1 MGILTNFL
9 KLLKPEPNDF
19 VDVVK
24 HISENYDKLDK
35 VAETNNQALTNLD
48 NNKLDKGT
56 YNGKADDLDEAKLDK
71 GTYPG
76 KASDLKAEIDG
87 KVNRAGDTM
96 LAMLNF
102 QGENIGIA
110 LLKKDRTYIGSV
122 YGTETGTVYITNN
135 ISGKSIAL
143 YQDGG
148 MSIQAENLTTPE
160 KEIISAVNN
169 LNNGKAG
176 LFVWNKTTESP
187 IINNLKEPGI
197 YYLANDNL
205 SPGSPDANRAMMIVN
220 NKDYP
225 YQEWFPYFKPGVRYT
240 RYWNGTTFSNWE
252 KGSCITSTR
261 DKLIIKDMTIQFTTG
276 SPQTFYFDSAFP
288 TACLG
293 VMVGDTQN
301 LVSNIEN
308 VQIYNTTRTNF
319 TGTAVSIPEISPVA
333 IAVKIIAIGY

>member
-1 MGILTNFL
+1 MKEVKLMQGVFTKFL
-9 KLLKPEPNDF
+9 QLWIPNKTDKGSVVTDVFEPNFTKLDQNAETTNQTLT
-19 VDVVK
+19 K
-24 HISENYDKLDK
+24 LSEN
-35 VAETNNQALTNLD
+35 
-48 NNKLDKGT
+48 
-56 YNGKADDLDEAKLDK
+56 KLDK

-76 KASDLKAEIDG
+76 KASDLKTEIDG
-87 KVNRAGDTM
+87 KVNRVGDTM

-135 ISGKSIAL
+135 ISDKSIAL

-148 MSIQAENLTTPE
+148 MSIQAKNLTTPE
-160 KEIISAVNN
+160 KEVISAVNN

-176 LFVWNKTTESP
+176 LFVWNKTTGSP
-187 IINNLKEPGI
+187 IIDNLKEPGI

-252 KGSCITSTR
+252 KGSCITSSR

>member
-56 YNGKADDLDEAKLDK
+56 Y
-71 GTYPG
+71 PG
-76 KASDLKAEIDG
+76 KASDLKTEIDG

-240 RYWNGTTFSNWE
+240 RYCKSEHF
-252 KGSCITSTR
+252 
-261 DKLIIKDMTIQFTTG
+261 L
-276 SPQTFYFDSAFP
+276 Y
-288 TACLG
+288 CLQG
-293 VMVGDTQN
+293 
-301 LVSNIEN
+301 
-308 VQIYNTTRTNF
+308 F
-319 TGTAVSIPEISPVA
+319 
-333 IAVKIIAIGY
+333 GYLLP

>member
-35 VAETNNQALTNLD
+35 NAETTNQTLT
-48 NNKLDKGT
+48 KLSE
-56 YNGKADDLDEAKLDK
+56 NKLDK

-76 KASDLKAEIDG
+76 KASDLKTEIDG

-102 QGENIGIA
+102 QGENIGIS

-333 IAVKIIAIGY
+333 IAVKVIAIGY

>member
-1 MGILTNFL
+1 
-9 KLLKPEPNDF
+9 
-19 VDVVK
+19 
-24 HISENYDKLDK
+24 
-35 VAETNNQALTNLD
+35 
-48 NNKLDKGT
+48 
-56 YNGKADDLDEAKLDK
+56 
-71 GTYPG
+71 
-76 KASDLKAEIDG
+76 
-87 KVNRAGDTM
+87 
-96 LAMLNF
+96 
-102 QGENIGIA
+102 
-110 LLKKDRTYIGSV
+110 
-122 YGTETGTVYITNN
+122 
-135 ISGKSIAL
+135 
-143 YQDGG
+143 

-333 IAVKIIAIGY
+333 IAVKVIAIGY

>member
-56 YNGKADDLDEAKLDK
+56 Y
-71 GTYPG
+71 PG
-76 KASDLKAEIDG
+76 KASDLKTEIDG

-110 LLKKDRTYIGSV
+110 LLKKDGTYIGSV

-301 LVSNIEN
+301 LVSNVEN

-333 IAVKIIAIGY
+333 IAVKVIAIGY

>member
-1 MGILTNFL
+1 MQGVFTKFL
-9 KLLKPEPNDF
+9 QLWIPNKTDKGSVVTDVFEPNF
-19 VDVVK
+19 T
-24 HISENYDKLDK
+24 KLDQN
-35 VAETNNQALTNLD
+35 AETTNQTLTNLSE
-48 NNKLDKGT
+48 N
-56 YNGKADDLDEAKLDK
+56 KLDK

-76 KASDLKAEIDG
+76 KASDLKTEIDG

-102 QGENIGIA
+102 HGENIGIA
-110 LLKKDRTYIGSV
+110 LLKKDRTHIGSV

-333 IAVKIIAIGY
+333 IAVKVIAIGY